1 MSKIYVNA
9 DYADKEEGVIDG
21 DKVYGSNAFGSL
33 LEAVDAQ
40 TADTSEIVIESDIS
54 EALSGK
60 TVSGKI
66 TADKAVTVTDSDNSN
81 YVNLNGIEIGKNV
94 TVDAKYFY
102 LYGENTIDGTV
113 KSSISYIIS
122 AGSPTLRPPIAYPGK
137 FISTNFSA
145 HSALK
150 SLYIFP

>member
-9 DYADKEEGVIDG
+9 DYADKEPGVIDG

-33 LEAVDAQ
+33 LEAVGAQ

-66 TADKAVTVTDSDNSN
+66 TADKAVTVADSANSG
-81 YVNLNGIEIGKNV
+81 YVNLNKTEM
-94 TVDAKYFY
+94 
-102 LYGENTIDGTV
+102 
-113 KSSISYIIS
+113 
-122 AGSPTLRPPIAYPGK
+122 TLPKILL
-137 FISTNFSA
+137 I
-145 HSALK
+145 
-150 SLYIFP
+150 